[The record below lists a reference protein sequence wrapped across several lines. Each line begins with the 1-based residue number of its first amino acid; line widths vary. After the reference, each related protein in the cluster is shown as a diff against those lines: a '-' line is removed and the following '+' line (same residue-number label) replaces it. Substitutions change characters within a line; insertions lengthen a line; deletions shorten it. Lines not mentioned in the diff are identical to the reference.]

1 MVFELERGMIM
12 KFNKN
17 IAGGILVLA
26 IVGGL
31 LTIKVFDVYAAN
43 KPLDN
48 VEVSTMS
55 NTDSIVQSYYKGQ
68 ESGAYKMLQKKIFKK
83 LLTQWVPSGITNPVY
98 DYSTFSEYHISGS
111 SKNNLYTCAF
121 TADNG
126 KYGFV
131 VVSYDGQSLSNKGV
145 YITTRLYDLNAN
157 ISAIEK
163 RLNNTSINLSS
174 ATASRMRMDDNEV
187 IYFTDSKGQKV
198 VCYLKDLSVEQL

>member
-1 MVFELERGMIM
+1 M
-12 KFNKN
+12 KFNKK
-17 IAGGILVLA
+17 IACGILVLA
-26 IVGGL
+26 MVGGL
-31 LTIKVFDVYAAN
+31 LNTKICNISAAN
-43 KPLDN
+43 KTLDN
-48 VEVSTMS
+48 GEVSTMS

-68 ESGAYKMLQKKIFKK
+68 KSGAYKMLQKKIFKK
-83 LLTQWVPSGITNPVY
+83 LLTQWVPSDITNPVY
-98 DYSTFSEYHISGS
+98 SYSTFSEYHISGS

-163 RLNNTSINLSS
+163 KLNNTSINLSS
-174 ATASRMRMDDNEV
+174 ATASRMRLDGDEV
-187 IYFTDSKGQKV
+187 IYFTDSNGQKV